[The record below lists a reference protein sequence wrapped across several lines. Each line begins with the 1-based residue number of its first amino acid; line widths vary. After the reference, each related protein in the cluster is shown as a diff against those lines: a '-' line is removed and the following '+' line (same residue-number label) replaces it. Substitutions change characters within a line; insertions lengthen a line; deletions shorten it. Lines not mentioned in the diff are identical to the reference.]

1 MIDMMMHA
9 WGEAASIALS
19 TALVRHLMLSLPTLA
34 GPEDTPWEGGI
45 FSLRIT
51 FTERYPDKP
60 PKVRFLGE
68 MFHPNVYA
76 DGNLCLDLLQDQ
88 WSPCHNICTLLT
100 SIQSLLTD
108 PNCTSPANPE
118 AAQLYTKD
126 RPAFNK
132 KVRKI
137 AQRSVEG

>member
-1 MIDMMMHA
+1 M
-9 WGEAASIALS
+9 
-19 TALVRHLMLSLPTLA
+19 
-34 GPEDTPWEGGI
+34 
-45 FSLRIT
+45 
-51 FTERYPDKP
+51 Y
-60 PKVRFLGE
+60 
-68 MFHPNVYA
+68 HPNVYA

-118 AAQLYTKD
+118 AAQLYMKD
-126 RPAFNK
+126 RAAYNK